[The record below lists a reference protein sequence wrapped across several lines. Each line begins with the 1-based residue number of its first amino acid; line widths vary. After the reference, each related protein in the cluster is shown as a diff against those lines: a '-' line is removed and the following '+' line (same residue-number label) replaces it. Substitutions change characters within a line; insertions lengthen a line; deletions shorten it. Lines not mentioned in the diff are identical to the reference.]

1 MVDEEPN
8 KKINENNRRR
18 VKNMKSLLC
27 YTDVKIIYFNMKWEI
42 FAENSYRGPPFYQIQ
57 LFQLNCKIMLLTKT
71 KT

>member
-27 YTDVKIIYFNMKWEI
+27 YTDVKIIYFNMKWE
-42 FAENSYRGPPFYQIQ
+42 NTLP
-57 LFQLNCKIMLLTKT
+57 KIATGDHRFTKFNFFS
-71 KT
+71 